1 VIVPDSVAPVS
12 GEVIDTV
19 GGVLPDVG
27 WVLTVP
33 AHPETIATKTA
44 IKNHPAARLL
54 TRVESANHL
63 CPSIIGNTP

>member
-1 VIVPDSVAPVS
+1 MVPDSVAPEA

-33 AHPETIATKTA
+33 AHPETIAAKTA
-44 IKNHPAARLL
+44 LRNHAIVRVLS
-54 TRVESANHL
+54 RVEFANHA
-63 CPSIIGNTP
+63 CISTTISNNP